1 MGQQGPISLKK
12 IHVTGV
18 VQGVG
23 FRPFVYQLAH
33 KHNLAGWVC
42 NTSAGVDIEIE
53 GPPEALAQF
62 VEGLEAE
69 APPLAR
75 IESITATDHPPDG
88 YQQFEIRRSVAQE
101 GRYQLISPDIATCE
115 DCRRELLDPP
125 DRRYRYPFT
134 NCTNC
139 GPRFTIIED
148 IPYDRPKTTMRDFI
162 MCPDCQSE
170 YDNPLD
176 RRFHAQPNACPVCGP
191 QLSLTDVNAT
201 QIAAQDEISAAVRL
215 LSEGRILAIK
225 GLGGFHLA
233 CDATDEEALRRLRQ
247 RKLRPKKPMA
257 VMMATMEEIK
267 AHCSVSP
274 QEEELLSS
282 PQCPIVLLPWEDN
295 STVSRLVAPG
305 NRYLGVM
312 LPYTP
317 LHHVLLRDMGRPLV
331 MTSGNISEEP
341 IAINNHEALARLQDI
356 ADYFLL
362 HNRDIYARYDDSVW
376 MVVDGEA
383 QPLRRSRG
391 YAPFP
396 IHLPFKS
403 QQVLAC
409 GTELKNTFCA
419 TKDEYAFLSQHVGD
433 MENLETL
440 EHFESSIELY
450 KRLFRLEPEIIAYD
464 MHPDY
469 LATKYAL
476 SLGPP
481 LKLVP
486 VQHHH
491 AHIVSCMVDSG
502 VQGEVIGVALDG
514 TGYGTDGHIWGG
526 EFLVA
531 NYRSF
536 RRVGHLQ
543 YVPLPGGEA
552 AIHRPYR
559 MAIGHLYALLGD
571 EELNAALPFLGE
583 VDELEL
589 SIIKQQ
595 IDKGLNTPL
604 TSSCGRLFDAVSAL
618 LGFHGQ
624 ATYEAQ
630 AAIQLEMMADHEDNG
645 MSYPFSILHRDGA
658 KLVQLSEVWRGI
670 LEDLRAQ
677 LPRSAIALKFHTTIA
692 QITTEMCRQI
702 ATESG
707 LNRVALS
714 GGCFQNRLLL
724 TKTVD
729 ALYEAGL
736 EVLTHSQVPCNDGGV
751 SLGQATIANFT
762 MRTID

>member
-1 MGQQGPISLKK
+1 M
-12 IHVTGV
+12 
-18 VQGVG
+18 
-23 FRPFVYQLAH
+23 
-33 KHNLAGWVC
+33 
-42 NTSAGVDIEIE
+42 
-53 GPPEALAQF
+53 
-62 VEGLEAE
+62 
-69 APPLAR
+69 
-75 IESITATDHPPDG
+75 
-88 YQQFEIRRSVAQE
+88 
-101 GRYQLISPDIATCE
+101 
-115 DCRRELLDPP
+115 
-125 DRRYRYPFT
+125 
-134 NCTNC
+134 
-139 GPRFTIIED
+139 
-148 IPYDRPKTTMRDFI
+148 
-162 MCPDCQSE
+162 
-170 YDNPLD
+170 
-176 RRFHAQPNACPVCGP
+176 
-191 QLSLTDVNAT
+191 
-201 QIAAQDEISAAVRL
+201 
-215 LSEGRILAIK
+215 
-225 GLGGFHLA
+225 
-233 CDATDEEALRRLRQ
+233 
-247 RKLRPKKPMA
+247 
-257 VMMATMEEIK
+257 
-267 AHCSVSP
+267 
-274 QEEELLSS
+274 
-282 PQCPIVLLPWEDN
+282 
-295 STVSRLVAPG
+295 
-305 NRYLGVM
+305 
-312 LPYTP
+312 
-317 LHHVLLRDMGRPLV
+317 
-331 MTSGNISEEP
+331 
-341 IAINNHEALARLQDI
+341 
-356 ADYFLL
+356 
-362 HNRDIYARYDDSVW
+362 
-376 MVVDGEA
+376 DGEA

-419 TKDEYAFLSQHVGD
+419 TKDEYAFLSQHIGD

-677 LPRSAIALKFHTTIA
+677 LPRSAIALKFHATIA